1 MAGFKFKKLTK
12 DKHKSSKSNSDEQK
26 DNNGAG
32 PSKFL
37 HFNISHDNNKQ
48 QPQDLSQSPKPNQ
61 ALPSISQR
69 IQSNENRPVD
79 NGLQQSQQIYSSSPA
94 RVYPT
99 PQLLGQRNL
108 SGATQ
113 LMQIRQQ
120 SQNQQAVQGVNES
133 NAPNY
138 DVYQQ
143 SQHSSPFYDAYSQ
156 TPNSITQN
164 TFSTVPPTTQQPVVW
179 NRIKLKNSPFPRYR
193 HASSA
198 YATDDDK
205 VFVIGGLHDQAVYGD
220 IWIIKSLENGTR
232 FESSTV
238 DISESTPPPR
248 VGHAATLCGNAFIVF
263 GGDTHKVNKDGLMD
277 DDLYL
282 FNINSYKW
290 TIPNPVGPRPLGRYG
305 HKISI
310 IAPTPMKSKLYLFGG
325 QLDDTYFNN
334 LAMFDLSSF
343 RRPDSHWEFLKPKTF
358 VPPPLTN
365 HTMVSY
371 DNKLWVFGGDT
382 LQGLVN
388 KVFMYDPELNDWCI
402 IDTCGADEDD
412 NNIPPPMQEHAAV
425 MYGHLMCIVGGK
437 DELDNYL
444 NTVYF
449 LNLNTFTWYR
459 LPILTAGIPK
469 GRSGHSV
476 TLLKNNKLLIMGGDK
491 FDYARPEEF
500 DLHTSETDMGNGTIL
515 YTLDLSKL
523 KELCPGIMNRVP
535 TTKVS
540 ENDVAKALN
549 KENYPSTP
557 QDSNKE
563 FGNEQK
569 VDSPSSLITANST
582 TQRDINKL
590 PELAVHNILTPQAV
604 QEDQQTPKNENGEAL
619 DIDVEDK
626 APVTPTFKENQREL
640 LEKVETPTSRENEGH
655 TFEDSDFHG
664 ETTPEVEV
672 AIRTP
677 VRSEHSFQIKESPIK
692 NTHENEFVEDN
703 DNNNKTSKLDNPPS
717 QGSVKLDH
725 FNSSDIL
732 YTSSNRIK
740 HSPLTDFNNATSITN
755 SEQIL
760 SHMSSS
766 DLDRAT
772 KSLVNNSPKD
782 NTISQSAMIQVE
794 YKVLEYL
801 RSELQNLKQ
810 LATDKANEASN
821 HILGLEQENK
831 KLKETLKEHLEKN
844 NQEYDVIEENKKLHD
859 QVRILEG
866 LLNEKFLDLD
876 VLNVIIRKQN
886 STIDKLMS
894 DEDFKDKYISL
905 EKKYQLI
912 SAENEELKRKL
923 EQYDNNFTDN
933 IKSYSNSIESLLK
946 KWKNDSNTI
955 SVTNHVLE
963 DNLDTTYEGVGLESP
978 RHKAV
983 VNKLSNQL
991 DDLLMKSKELSH
1003 SRDLLDAEYHELEK
1017 KHRFLSQDLLLQ
1029 QSLKDSEREKG
1040 DHSSITIDKLKTLQL
1055 AERELENFRKKNK
1068 ALQDTIEQL
1077 KAKTNESPES
1087 DIDILL

>member
-1 MAGFKFKKLTK
+1 MAGFNFKKLTK
-12 DKHKSSKSNSDEQK
+12 DKRKSSKLNSDEQK
-26 DNNGAG
+26 DYNGNG

-48 QPQDLSQSPKPNQ
+48 HSIPQRTP
-61 ALPSISQR
+61 
-69 IQSNENRPVD
+69 SNENSPV
-79 NGLQQSQQIYSSSPA
+79 NSTLQQGQQMYTPA
-94 RVYPT
+94 QVRVYPT
-99 PQLLGQRNL
+99 PQPLDQRNV

-113 LMQIRQQ
+113 LMKIQQQ
-120 SQNQQAVQGVNES
+120 SQDRQPVQVANES
-133 NAPNY
+133 NTATYGNSKHSQYASPLY
-138 DVYQQ
+138 D
-143 SQHSSPFYDAYSQ
+143 PYSH
-156 TPNSITQN
+156 TSKPEIENKFLAVS
-164 TFSTVPPTTQQPVVW
+164 PTTQEPVVW

-193 HASSA
+193 HVASS
-198 YATDDDK
+198 YVTDDDRI
-205 VFVIGGLHDQAVYGD
+205 FVIGGLHDQSVYGD

-232 FESSTV
+232 FESNTV
-238 DISESTPPPR
+238 DISDSTPPPR
-248 VGHAATLCGNAFIVF
+248 VGHAATLCGNAFVVF

-290 TIPNPVGPRPLGRYG
+290 TIPNPIGPRPLGRYG

-310 IAPTPMKSKLYLFGG
+310 IAPTPMKTKLYLFGG

-334 LAMFDLSSF
+334 LAVFDLSSF

-412 NNIPPPMQEHAAV
+412 SNIPPPMQEHAAV

-449 LNLNTFTWYR
+449 LNLNTFTWYK
-459 LPILTAGIPK
+459 LPLLTIGIPQ

-500 DLHTSETDMGNGTIL
+500 DLHTSETDTGNGTIL

-535 TTKVS
+535 STKVF
-540 ENDVAKALN
+540 ENDATKISN
-549 KENYPSTP
+549 QENYPSTP

-569 VDSPSSLITANST
+569 AGSPSSLTTTNSII
-582 TQRDINKL
+582 QRDINKL
-590 PELAVHNILTPQAV
+590 PELAVHNILTPRAIPENQK
-604 QEDQQTPKNENGEAL
+604 TPKIENGEAFDN
-619 DIDVEDK
+619 DIENK
-626 APVTPTFKENQREL
+626 TPVTPTFKENGHFNNEDQQEV
-640 LEKVETPTSRENEGH
+640 LEKVVTPTSRENEGH
-655 TFEDSDFHG
+655 TFEDSDLHE
-664 ETTPEVEV
+664 ETTPEIEV

-677 VRSEHSFQIKESPIK
+677 VKNEHSFQLKESPTK
-692 NTHENEFVEDN
+692 NTRENEFVEDN
-703 DNNNKTSKLDNPPS
+703 NNNKTSKLDNTPS
-717 QGSVKLDH
+717 QGSIKLDH
-725 FNSSDIL
+725 FNSPEI
-732 YTSSNRIK
+732 SNSNDSRIK
-740 HSPLTDFNNATSITN
+740 HSPLTNFNNSTSVTN
-755 SEQIL
+755 TEQIL
-760 SHMSSS
+760 SNVSSS
-766 DLDRAT
+766 DGVKDRT
-772 KSLVNNSPKD
+772 SLVNESPKE
-782 NTISQSAMIQVE
+782 NITPQSAMVQVE
-794 YKVLEYL
+794 YGLLENL

-810 LATDKANEASN
+810 LTTEKANEASD
-821 HILGLEQENK
+821 HILMLEQENK
-831 KLKETLKEHLEKN
+831 RLKETLKGHLEKN
-844 NQEYDVIEENKKLHD
+844 NERYDVIDENKRLRD
-859 QVRILEG
+859 RVNTLEG

-876 VLNVIIRKQN
+876 VLNVIIKKQN

-894 DEDFKDKYISL
+894 DEDFRDKYVSL

-912 SAENEELKRKL
+912 NTENEELRRKI
-923 EQYDNNFTDN
+923 EQYDNDFTEN
-933 IKSYSNSIESLLK
+933 IKSYSNNIESLLK

-955 SVTNHVLE
+955 SATNPVLE
-963 DNLDTTYEGVGLESP
+963 DNLRDTYEEMNLESP
-978 RHKAV
+978 HHKSV

-991 DDLLMKSKELSH
+991 DDLLVKSKELSH
-1003 SRDLLDAEYHELEK
+1003 SRDMLDAEYHKLEK
-1017 KHRFLSQDLLLQ
+1017 KHKSLSQDLLLQ
-1029 QSLKDSEREKG
+1029 HSIQDSEMENR
-1040 DHSSITIDKLKTLQL
+1040 DDSTITIDKVKTLQL
-1055 AERELENFRKKNK
+1055 VEQELENFRKKNK
-1068 ALQDTIEQL
+1068 ALQDAIEQPRGI
-1077 KAKTNESPES
+1077 ASESTE
-1087 DIDILL
+1087 